1 MSKIMKMAALTLVL
15 ILAVGSAVA
24 AASDV
29 NFTIQ
34 GSKWVFVFTPENTD
48 LFQNFK
54 GLMPGDSV
62 EQQITVQN
70 TGKYVTRI
78 YLRADPVADEDRAFL
93 DQLKMSVSV
102 GKNKVFEAAPSLQG
116 ALAATEKEPYGI
128 LLGTFHDKGS
138 VNINVSLDVPLEM
151 GNAFMG
157 QEAVVPWTFT
167 AEEVVMPTTPETG
180 DSFTLWVWLAAG
192 GALAACL
199 LWLIFGR
206 KKQKEA

>member
-62 EQQITVQN
+62 QQQITVQN

-78 YLRADPVADEDRAFL
+78 YLRADPIAEEDRAL
-93 DQLKMSVSV
+93 LEQMQMSISV

-116 ALAATEKEPYGI
+116 ALAGTEKEPYGL

-138 VNINVSLDVPLEM
+138 VQLNITLDVPREM
-151 GNAFMG
+151 GNTFMG
-157 QEAVVPWTFT
+157 QDAIVPWTFT
-167 AEEVVMPTTPETG
+167 AEEVVMPSTPETG